1 MIRRSRILLL
11 IPHLGGGG
19 AEHVTKL
26 LAENLSEEKYELH
39 LGLITQNGAGIE
51 VLPARVVV
59 HALGARRVR
68 AGAFRLLRLVWR
80 LRPDVILSG
89 MAHLNFLIL
98 MLRPFLPPGTCVL
111 IRQNGTVSSSLTSGE
126 LPIWTPLLYRILYG
140 NADRIICQSRAMAKD
155 LCDEI
160 GISPRKLVVLPN
172 PVDVEAIRALAA
184 SSRNRWTGPGPHL
197 LAVGRLSAQKG
208 FDLLLKAV
216 ATLKLRYPGADL
228 TIAGSGQEE
237 DALKA
242 HCQALRIDAAVRF
255 PGHVASPAAYFA
267 GASLFVVSSRHEGL
281 PNSLLEAAAAGL
293 PLAAVPASEGM
304 VDLLNGQ
311 PGVCLAR
318 AVSAEA
324 LAESMTVAL
333 ETLQPGQRFPHSWI
347 DGFQLE
353 PAVQAYE
360 DLIDATLAESRA

>member
-197 LAVGRLSAQKG
+197 LAVLTLGPKGIRSAVESGGHAQASIPRCRFDDCRFRAGGGCAQSALSSVADRCGRSFSRSCCKPRCVFCRRFAIRSFLAPRRPSPTPYRGRRGFAACSSSGFGRHGGSFERSTRCLPGTCGLGRSARRVNDRG
-208 FDLLLKAV
+208 
-216 ATLKLRYPGADL
+216 T
-228 TIAGSGQEE
+228 
-237 DALKA
+237 
-242 HCQALRIDAAVRF
+242 
-255 PGHVASPAAYFA
+255 
-267 GASLFVVSSRHEGL
+267 
-281 PNSLLEAAAAGL
+281 
-293 PLAAVPASEGM
+293 
-304 VDLLNGQ
+304 
-311 PGVCLAR
+311 
-318 AVSAEA
+318 
-324 LAESMTVAL
+324 
-333 ETLQPGQRFPHSWI
+333 
-347 DGFQLE
+347 
-353 PAVQAYE
+353 
-360 DLIDATLAESRA
+360 